1 MPEAGIDAMIIGHA
15 GLREGQQ
22 LSCPSRN
29 RKGPSPAMEA
39 GFLFACR
46 PLLPSHL
53 LADILSCMPVISMF
67 YGILIRMY
75 VLDNK
80 RHNLPHIHARYGEFE
95 AAIAILDGE
104 ILSGEMPRKQL
115 RLIQAWIEL
124 NREAL
129 DADWALAIGGENPFK
144 IQPL

>member
-1 MPEAGIDAMIIGHA
+1 
-15 GLREGQQ
+15 
-22 LSCPSRN
+22 
-29 RKGPSPAMEA
+29 
-39 GFLFACR
+39 
-46 PLLPSHL
+46 
-53 LADILSCMPVISMF
+53 MPVISMF

-80 RHNLPHIHARYGEFE
+80 RHSLPHIHARYGEFE
-95 AAIAILDGE
+95 AAIAIVDGE

>member
-1 MPEAGIDAMIIGHA
+1 
-15 GLREGQQ
+15 
-22 LSCPSRN
+22 
-29 RKGPSPAMEA
+29 
-39 GFLFACR
+39 
-46 PLLPSHL
+46 
-53 LADILSCMPVISMF
+53 MPVISMF

-80 RHNLPHIHARYGEFE
+80 RHSLPHIHARYGEFE
-95 AAIAILDGE
+95 AAIAIIDGE

-129 DADWALAIGGENPFK
+129 DADWTLAIGGENPFK

>member
-1 MPEAGIDAMIIGHA
+1 
-15 GLREGQQ
+15 
-22 LSCPSRN
+22 
-29 RKGPSPAMEA
+29 
-39 GFLFACR
+39 
-46 PLLPSHL
+46 
-53 LADILSCMPVISMF
+53 MPVISMF

-95 AAIAILDGE
+95 AAIAIIDGE

-129 DADWALAIGGENPFK
+129 DADWTLAIGGENPFK